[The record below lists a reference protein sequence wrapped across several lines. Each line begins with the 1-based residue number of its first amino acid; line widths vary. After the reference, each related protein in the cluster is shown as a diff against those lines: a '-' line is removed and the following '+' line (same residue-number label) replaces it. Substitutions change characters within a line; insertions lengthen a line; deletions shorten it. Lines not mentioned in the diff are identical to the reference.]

1 MNDRLGVR
9 AMPEVI
15 MPKMGDAMTEG
26 KVLRWMKQPGDP
38 VAQGEAI
45 AEIETDKVNVSL
57 EAEWDGVLTEV
68 LVPAGEA
75 AAVGVPIALLTQPG
89 EQPGRPAAPPAK
101 PMVAAVAAPA
111 AAALPPAALPP
122 AAAKTEVPASEGA
135 GPVRASP
142 LARKMAAQ
150 HGIPLS
156 AIHGTGPEGR
166 ITKEDVEAALAASPV
181 AASPVAASSVAAP
194 PIEIP
199 LTRMRRT
206 IARRMTESKQQ
217 APHFYISVA
226 VAVDD
231 ALALRRQLNDGK
243 SDAEKI
249 SINDLVVKAAAM
261 ALVRFPNINATYA
274 DGAVRRLSDVNIS
287 IAVALPDG
295 LIVPTLYHCDRK
307 PVWQIAAE
315 ARELTERARTGRL
328 RPDDL
333 TGGTFTLSNLGM
345 FDVDTF
351 AAIIN
356 PPQAAILAVGTAR
369 PQAVVR
375 EGSLAV
381 ATVMQATLSADHRV
395 TDGVEA
401 AKFVGEIRRLL
412 ENPVGLVIE
421 RPAG

>member
-1 MNDRLGVR
+1 M
-9 AMPEVI
+9 AEVI

-26 KVLRWMKQPGDP
+26 KVIRWMKQPGDP

-68 LVPAGEA
+68 LVPAGEV
-75 AAVGVPIALLTQPG
+75 AAVGAPIALLARPG
-89 EQPGRPAAPPAK
+89 EQTGRLPAPTPAK
-101 PMVAAVAAPA
+101 PA
-111 AAALPPAALPP
+111 AAAAAVP
-122 AAAKTEVPASEGA
+122 AAAAAKVEVPVSVGA

-166 ITKEDVEAALAASPV
+166 VTKEDVAAALAAS
-181 AASPVAASSVAAP
+181 SVAASSVAAP
-194 PIEIP
+194 PGAAAATEIP
-199 LTRMRRT
+199 LTRMRQT

-217 APHFYISVA
+217 VPHFYVSVA
-226 VAVDD
+226 VAVD
-231 ALALRRQLNDGK
+231 AVLALRRQLNDGK
-243 SDAEKI
+243 SEAEKI
-249 SINDLVVKAAAM
+249 SINDLIVKAAAL
-261 ALVRFPNINATYA
+261 ALVRFPNLNAAFA
-274 DGAVRRLSDVNIS
+274 DGAVRQLQDVNVS
-287 IAVALPDG
+287 IAVALPEG
-295 LIVPTLYHCDRK
+295 LIVPTLYNCDRK
-307 PVWQIAAE
+307 PVWQIAVE
-315 ARELTERARTGRL
+315 ARELAERARTGRL

-345 FDVDTF
+345 FEVDAF

-375 EGSLAV
+375 EGRLAV

-401 AKFVGEIRRLL
+401 ARFLGEIRRLL
-412 ENPVGLVIE
+412 ENPVALVIE

>member
-1 MNDRLGVR
+1 
-9 AMPEVI
+9 MPEVI

-26 KVLRWMKQPGDP
+26 KVIRWMKQPGDP

-57 EAEWDGVLTEV
+57 EAEWAGVLTEV
-68 LVPAGEA
+68 LVPAGEV
-75 AAVGVPIALLTQPG
+75 AAVGAPIALLARPG
-89 EQPGRPAAPPAK
+89 EQVVRPPAPTPAK
-101 PMVAAVAAPA
+101 PMAAATDVAPA
-111 AAALPPAALPP
+111 AALPS
-122 AAAKTEVPASEGA
+122 AAAKTETPASEGA

-166 ITKEDVEAALAASPV
+166 ITKGDVEAALAAPSV
-181 AASPVAASSVAAP
+181 AASPGGAAVA
-194 PIEIP
+194 IP
-199 LTRMRRT
+199 LTRMRQT

-217 APHFYISVA
+217 VPHFYISVT
-226 VAVDD
+226 VAMDD
-231 ALALRRQLNDGK
+231 ALALRRQINDGK
-243 SDAEKI
+243 SEAERV
-249 SINDLVVKAAAM
+249 SINDLTVKAAAL
-261 ALVRFPNINATYA
+261 ALVRFPNINASFA
-274 DGAVRRLSDVNIS
+274 DGAVRRLSEVNIS
-287 IAVALPDG
+287 IAVALPEG

-401 AKFVGEIRRLL
+401 AQFLGEVRRLL

>member
-1 MNDRLGVR
+1 
-9 AMPEVI
+9 
-15 MPKMGDAMTEG
+15 MPKMGDGMTEG

-38 VAQGEAI
+38 VAQGEVI
-45 AEIETDKVNVSL
+45 VEIETDKVNVDL
-57 EAEWDGVLTEV
+57 EAEWDGVVAQL
-68 LVPAGEA
+68 LVPAGEV
-75 AAVGVPIALLTQPG
+75 AAVGVPIALIARPG
-89 EQPGRPAAPPAK
+89 EEIERLPAPTPAE
-101 PMVAAVAAPA
+101 PVATGAAAPA
-111 AAALPPAALPP
+111 AATAEPKAPS
-122 AAAKTEVPASEGA
+122 SESA
-135 GPVRASP
+135 GGVRASP

-150 HGIPLS
+150 RGIPLT

-166 ITKEDVEAALAASPV
+166 ITKEDVEAALAPGT
-181 AASPVAASSVAAP
+181 AAT
-194 PIEIP
+194 EIP
-199 LTRMRRT
+199 LTRMRQT
-206 IARRMTESKQQ
+206 IARRMTLSKQQ
-217 APHFYISVA
+217 APHFYVSVS

-243 SDAEKI
+243 SEAEKI
-249 SINDLVVKAAAM
+249 SINDLIVKAAAL
-261 ALVRFPNINATYA
+261 ALVRFPNLNAAFA
-274 DGAVRRLSDVNIS
+274 DGVVRRLPDVNIS
-287 IAVALPDG
+287 IAVALPEG

-315 ARELTERARTGRL
+315 ARELVERARLGRL

-345 FDVDTF
+345 FEVDVF

-356 PPQAAILAVGTAR
+356 PPQAAILAVGAAK

-401 AKFVGEIRRLL
+401 ARFLGEVRRLL

-421 RPAG
+421 RPAV

>member
-1 MNDRLGVR
+1 M
-9 AMPEVI
+9 AEVI

-26 KVLRWMKQPGDP
+26 KVIRWMKQPGDP

-68 LVPAGEA
+68 LVPAGEV
-75 AAVGVPIALLTQPG
+75 AAVGAPIALLARPG
-89 EQPGRPAAPPAK
+89 EQTGRLPAPTPAK
-101 PMVAAVAAPA
+101 PAAEAVAAPPPTAPPVAVPA
-111 AAALPPAALPP
+111 AAA
-122 AAAKTEVPASEGA
+122 AKAEVPVSETVA
-135 GPVRASP
+135 PVRASP

-166 ITKEDVEAALAASPV
+166 ITKEDIEAAIAVSPVATSPV
-181 AASPVAASSVAAP
+181 AAAPGGAAT
-194 PIEIP
+194 EIP
-199 LTRMRRT
+199 LTRMRQT
-206 IARRMTESKQQ
+206 VARRMTLSKQQ
-217 APHFYISVA
+217 VPHFYVSVA
-226 VAVDD
+226 VAVD
-231 ALALRRQLNDGK
+231 AVLALRRQLNDGK
-243 SDAEKI
+243 SEAEKI
-249 SINDLVVKAAAM
+249 SINDLIVKAAAL
-261 ALVRFPNINATYA
+261 ALVRFPNLNAAFA
-274 DGAVRRLSDVNIS
+274 DGAVRHLSDVNIS
-287 IAVALPDG
+287 IAVALPEG
-295 LIVPTLYHCDRK
+295 LIVPTLYNCDRK
-307 PVWQIAAE
+307 PVWQIAVE
-315 ARELTERARTGRL
+315 ARELAERARTGRL

-345 FDVDTF
+345 FEVDAF

-401 AKFVGEIRRLL
+401 ARFLGEIRRLL
-412 ENPVGLVIE
+412 ENPVALVIE